1 MTRWLLTVRHFWNLK
16 SPVIERDARA
26 ATEDPAY
33 RTNDLNLSY
42 FTMPLH
48 PPGRDYR
55 QTLAE
60 DRDAIL
66 LAETLGFAEAFVG
79 EHVTDT
85 AETITSSL
93 MFLASLAPLT
103 SKIQLGSGTVNLPNT
118 HPAAVAAQVA
128 MLDHL
133 LDGRFVLGISP
144 GGLRTDAEVFGNLE
158 RDRRAMF
165 DESIEQVLA
174 IWAGAAPY
182 DIKGEFWRVS
192 TRQTMDLEIGQG
204 EILKPLQR
212 PHPPIMVAAMS
223 PFSNSVYNAAVRGW
237 SVVSANFL
245 QPAWVASHW
254 QKLNEGWQQAGLA
267 PQAGQWRVA
276 RSIFVA
282 EDEQTARNYALNP
295 GGAYGHYYRSLMR
308 KLIGNGRP
316 DLFKDPA
323 EMADSDVTH
332 EFVMRSL
339 VICGTP
345 DQVTEQILTLR
356 EITGPFDTLVY
367 AGHDWVDET
376 LSRRSMQLMAEEVMP
391 AVNRALNRDK
401 HS

>member
-16 SPVIERDARA
+16 SPVIERDAQT

-60 DRDAIL
+60 DRDTIL

-133 LDGRFVLGISP
+133 LDGLC
-144 GGLRTDAEVFGNLE
+144 N
-158 RDRRAMF
+158 
-165 DESIEQVLA
+165 
-174 IWAGAAPY
+174 
-182 DIKGEFWRVS
+182 
-192 TRQTMDLEIGQG
+192 
-204 EILKPLQR
+204 
-212 PHPPIMVAAMS
+212 
-223 PFSNSVYNAAVRGW
+223 
-237 SVVSANFL
+237 
-245 QPAWVASHW
+245 
-254 QKLNEGWQQAGLA
+254 
-267 PQAGQWRVA
+267 
-276 RSIFVA
+276 
-282 EDEQTARNYALNP
+282 
-295 GGAYGHYYRSLMR
+295 
-308 KLIGNGRP
+308 
-316 DLFKDPA
+316 
-323 EMADSDVTH
+323 
-332 EFVMRSL
+332 
-339 VICGTP
+339 
-345 DQVTEQILTLR
+345 
-356 EITGPFDTLVY
+356 
-367 AGHDWVDET
+367 
-376 LSRRSMQLMAEEVMP
+376 
-391 AVNRALNRDK
+391 
-401 HS
+401 